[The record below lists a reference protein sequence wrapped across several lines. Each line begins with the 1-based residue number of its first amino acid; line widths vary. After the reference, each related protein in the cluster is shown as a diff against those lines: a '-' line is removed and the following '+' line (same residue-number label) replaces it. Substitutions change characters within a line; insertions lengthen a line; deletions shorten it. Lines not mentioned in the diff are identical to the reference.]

1 MAKSENEN
9 VYFPHYVNARNDRKI
24 RRVRKELGVE
34 GYGIFY
40 MLLEVLREQSDL
52 KYPLEDI
59 DLLAEDFGTSE
70 QKIRV
75 VICNYKLFEVD
86 KDQLFFSPKQ
96 IEYLQPYFAKSN
108 RAKHAAL
115 VRWNKEDANA
125 MQMHSNGNAN
135 AMQAKQSKG
144 NQRKEKNPLSFLN
157 FLEIFG
163 TDKKHIVRK
172 FTLNQKKSVV
182 WHLLEPLG
190 YTKQEAA
197 TYWETIH
204 DRNYVNPDGDPYTM
218 EFIYKEVKYYHSRG
232 WIKREAK
239 DD

>member
-1 MAKSENEN
+1 MREDNA
-9 VYFPHYVNARNDRKI
+9 FPIKIGQGIHTVLLKRGQMIFGRNKAEEELSISGSKIYRSLRKFDNWGMLKIQANSHYSVITVCNFDSYQKPTDPKRTTRVLPVNSQRTA
-24 RRVRKELGVE
+24 
-34 GYGIFY
+34 
-40 MLLEVLREQSDL
+40 
-52 KYPLEDI
+52 
-59 DLLAEDFGTSE
+59 SE
-70 QKIRV
+70 QPVNTI
-75 VICNYKLFEVD
+75 D
-86 KDQLFFSPKQ
+86 K
-96 IEYLQPYFAKSN
+96 E
-108 RAKHAAL
+108 
-115 VRWNKEDANA
+115 NKEN
-125 MQMHSNGNAN
+125 
-135 AMQAKQSKG
+135 K
-144 NQRKEKNPLSFLN
+144 KNPSVFSN
-157 FLEIFG
+157 FLKAFG

-218 EFIYKEVKYYHSRG
+218 EMIYKEVKYYHSRG